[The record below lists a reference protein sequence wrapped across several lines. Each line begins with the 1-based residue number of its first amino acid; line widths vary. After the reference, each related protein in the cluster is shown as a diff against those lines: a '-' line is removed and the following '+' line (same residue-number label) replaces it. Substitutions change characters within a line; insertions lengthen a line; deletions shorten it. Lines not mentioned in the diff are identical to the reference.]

1 MKSDRDE
8 LFEWNANDPRVHSL
22 LGFNSESE
30 VPTDEFALVNEFLQ
44 NLFLQIPN
52 YYLQIILIS
61 RPYLPA
67 IKRRFRWNH
76 FGECKRGNRWEDFQ
90 KTSRR
95 HSVHQRIVNH
105 DSWYSMM
112 PKEPI
117 ALLSNF
123 KGCNAI
129 RYNTIR
135 YYAILYY
142 TNPNANCVPFRRP
155 QREFDISMHPRFSGV
170 LLLEEF

>member
-30 VPTDEFALVNEFLQ
+30 VQTDEFALVNEFLQ

-67 IKRRFRWNH
+67 IKRRFR
-76 FGECKRGNRWEDFQ
+76 
-90 KTSRR
+90 
-95 HSVHQRIVNH
+95 
-105 DSWYSMM
+105 
-112 PKEPI
+112 
-117 ALLSNF
+117 
-123 KGCNAI
+123 
-129 RYNTIR
+129 
-135 YYAILYY
+135 
-142 TNPNANCVPFRRP
+142 
-155 QREFDISMHPRFSGV
+155 
-170 LLLEEF
+170 